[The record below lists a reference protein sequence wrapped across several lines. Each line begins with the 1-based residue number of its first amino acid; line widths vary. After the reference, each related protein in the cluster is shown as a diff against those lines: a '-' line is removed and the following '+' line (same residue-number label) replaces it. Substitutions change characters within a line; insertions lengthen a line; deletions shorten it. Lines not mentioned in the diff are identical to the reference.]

1 MNKYL
6 ISLLLIPAFAFA
18 AQCKIVNK
26 QCTDKSATKTINGVV
41 FNLAETCSNLGLTGE
56 DCCWSSSSKYYCGD
70 DVDTCGQYRKN
81 SNCSLI
87 DNTCIDKD
95 YITGNCNKF
104 QSKYS
109 CAGGYQDVES
119 RVCTNVVC
127 ANNESATTSRCY
139 SPPAPSADNVK
150 NLGGIIGYMQM
161 AQNMAQD
168 MQCADNNAENCALFS
183 GKYYTCFKYLFDGSQ
198 PGSWNNNGA
207 DCGLQQEFFN
217 NAGVPTGYGASDRN
231 LYSGATSDSNNVL
244 GGGGNYSLS
253 YDDSRAIN
261 NSVQNQQQSNL
272 AAVNQ
277 DQNIRYNPN
286 SSSNSSISVKSGQVS
301 SVTINKDLASKT
313 AGFMSFEAYLS
324 DVSVNLAW
332 NRLKGEP
339 DPNNV
344 RTTPLAALGVTRSPS
359 GNPRGWGMG
368 QPEIQGLCI
377 HLADYC
383 DGGNDSGTNS
393 DLIKAEFS
401 YAGGFTNPNFC
412 AACTNELLGVCLSG
426 SPKDTLQQWCCF
438 TSKVALDINV
448 AAYDQGLLNFY
459 TGDGSRYSN
468 QVNHPNNICGGV
480 TVGMIS
486 RIDFSRGNYF
496 SDMMSAINVDK
507 LIDTS
512 NFTNA
517 NVQGNT
523 QNRSNVDATSLINE
537 WQNER

>member
-217 NAGVPTGYGASDRN
+217 NAGVATGYGASDRN

-344 RTTPLAALGVTRSPS
+344 RTTPLGALGVTRSPS